1 LMYAKRGR
9 SWVALFDPVG
19 SRGEW
24 TDLIWRF
31 IELADEHGGRAAFY
45 QVRAESLPLYLEAGL
60 KVMKLGEEAR
70 LPLDAF
76 DLKGGARSGLRYALK
91 RGERDGL
98 ALELLPPEA
107 VAASLPAL
115 EQISDAWLASR
126 KAHEKSFSV
135 AAFLP
140 AYLERQSVALL
151 RQNGQPVAFVS
162 VMATDEKGEACI
174 GIMRHTDEASSYA
187 MEFLFTKL
195 ALDLKA
201 AGYAVLSLGMA
212 PLSGMAH
219 GPLSSHWHR
228 LAGLLREHGGRVYN
242 FQGLRSFKGKFQPVW
257 EPRYLAATG
266 TVGPF
271 LALADVAALA
281 GATPKVETA

>member
-1 LMYAKRGR
+1 
-9 SWVALFDPVG
+9 
-19 SRGEW
+19 
-24 TDLIWRF
+24 
-31 IELADEHGGRAAFY
+31 
-45 QVRAESLPLYLEAGL
+45 
-60 KVMKLGEEAR
+60 
-70 LPLDAF
+70 
-76 DLKGGARSGLRYALK
+76 
-91 RGERDGL
+91 
-98 ALELLPPEA
+98 
-107 VAASLPAL
+107 
-115 EQISDAWLASR
+115 
-126 KAHEKSFSV
+126 
-135 AAFLP
+135 
-140 AYLERQSVALL
+140 
-151 RQNGQPVAFVS
+151 
-162 VMATDEKGEACI
+162 MATEQKGEACI

-228 LAGLLREHGGRVYN
+228 LAGLLWEHGGRVYN

-281 GATPKVETA
+281 GGEPKVETA